1 MSDDEFIYDDY
12 EDSDSSDEEPCS
24 SQNPVCSDISTFGN
38 RIGKFKPVA
47 L

>member
-12 EDSDSSDEEPCS
+12 EDSESSDEEPCS
-24 SQNPVCSDISTFGN
+24 SQNPVYSDVSTLKK
-38 RIGKFKPVA
+38 RIFDSN